1 MKLFTCGNC
10 NNTLYFENSVCLSCQ
25 NPIGFDSQQLRM
37 LTIQK
42 SKHEAFYTDI
52 ETKKTYK
59 YCQNAQEATCNW
71 LIPSAHTSTFC
82 VACELN
88 RTIPPLAI
96 AQNRERWH
104 KIEIAKHRLIYSL
117 LKLQLPIKKK
127 INNSIEGIAFD
138 FTSDNH
144 SKSVMTGHQSG
155 LITINI
161 KEADEAERA
170 KHKYDL
176 NEKYRTL
183 LGHFRHE
190 IGHYYWDVLIKNNPK
205 HLKRFRELFGN
216 ETIPYEQALR
226 NYYSNPNKNTSNHYI
241 SIYATSHPWEDW
253 AESWAHYMH
262 LMDTVETAFNFGIQL
277 DTQSLSKRKI
287 KAPEISN
294 PYEIKKFIDIF
305 NMWVPLGFA
314 VNALSRSMGHPEFYP
329 FVISEEI
336 VEKLS
341 FIHKICK
348 KNRLPDDI
356 ETPLLTEKEKQIIVQ
371 DQKQAAAEEAI
382 TAPPEKQVQ
391 SQTQDQKSETTETKS
406 SLLSSLFGKK

>member
-1 MKLFTCGNC
+1 MKLFTCGTC
-10 NNTLYFENSVCLSCQ
+10 NNTLYFENSICLGCQ
-25 NPIGFDSQQLRM
+25 NPIGFDSKQLRM

-42 SKHEAFYTDI
+42 NKHDAYHTDLV
-52 ETKKTYK
+52 TKKTYK

-71 LIPSAHTSTFC
+71 LIPASSTSTFC

-88 RTIPPLAI
+88 RTIPPLTTT
-96 AQNRERWH
+96 QNRERWH

-205 HLKRFRELFGN
+205 HLKKFRELFGN
-216 ETIPYEQALR
+216 ETVNYEQALR

-262 LMDTVETAFNFGIQL
+262 LMDTVETAYNFGIQL
-277 DTQSLSKRKI
+277 DTVSLSTRNI
-287 KAPEISN
+287 NAPTISN
-294 PYEIKKFIDIF
+294 PYEIKKFVDIF

-314 VNALSRSMGHPEFYP
+314 VNGLSRSMGHPEFYP

-336 VEKLS
+336 IEKLS
-341 FIHKICK
+341 FIHKICR
-348 KNRLPDDI
+348 KNKMVDDI
-356 ETPLLTEKEKQIIVQ
+356 ATTTLVAETKKV
-371 DQKQAAAEEAI
+371 AAEETKIAA
-382 TAPPEKQVQ
+382 TTPKSVEVPKQVQ
-391 SQTQDQKSETTETKS
+391 SQTQKSTTAELKS

>member
-1 MKLFTCGNC
+1 MKLFTCRNC
-10 NNTLYFENSVCLSCQ
+10 NNSLYFENSICLSCN
-25 NPIGFDSQQLRM
+25 NPIGFDSEQLIM
-37 LTIQK
+37 LTVQK
-42 SKHEAFYTDI
+42 NKTDAHYTDLQ
-52 ETKKTYK
+52 TKKVYK
-59 YCQNAQEATCNW
+59 YCQNAQEQTCNW
-71 LIPSAHTSTFC
+71 LISASSNSTFC
-82 VACELN
+82 AACELN

-104 KIEIAKHRLIYSL
+104 KIEIAKHRLVYSL

-127 INNSIEGIAFD
+127 VTNSSTEGIAFD
-138 FTSDNH
+138 FTVDTSAN
-144 SKSVMTGHQSG
+144 KSVMTSHQSG

-170 KHKYDL
+170 KNKYDL

-205 HLKRFRELFGN
+205 NLKKFRELFGN
-216 ETIPYEQALR
+216 ETANYEQALR

-262 LMDTVETAFNFGIQL
+262 LMDTVETAYYFGIQL
-277 DTQSLSKRKI
+277 DNESLAHRKLSTQK
-287 KAPEISN
+287 ISN
-294 PYEIKKFIDIF
+294 PYEVKKFIDIF

-329 FVISEEI
+329 FVISDEI

-348 KNRLPDDI
+348 KNRLPEEDKEAVI
-356 ETPLLTEKEKQIIVQ
+356 TEQQKEKT
-371 DQKQAAAEEAI
+371 EEDKKKK
-382 TAPPEKQVQ
+382 PGSEQSQ
-391 SQTQDQKSETTETKS
+391 SQTQASASETKPS
-406 SLLSSLFGKK
+406 ILASLFKIK

>member
-1 MKLFTCGNC
+1 MKLFSCKHC
-10 NNTLYFENSVCLSCQ
+10 NNTLYFENSICLSCR
-25 NPIGFDSQQLRM
+25 NPIGFDSSQLLM

-42 SKHEAFYTDI
+42 NKTDSFYTDI
-52 ETKKTYK
+52 QSKKTYK

-71 LIPSAHTSTFC
+71 LIPAESTSNFC
-82 VACELN
+82 IACELN
-88 RTIPPLAI
+88 RTIPPLTI

-127 INNSIEGIAFD
+127 VNNSPEGIAFD
-138 FTSDNH
+138 FTVDH
-144 SKSVMTGHQSG
+144 HAKSVTTGHQSG

-170 KHKYDL
+170 KNKYDL

-205 HLKRFRELFGN
+205 KLKKFRELFGD
-216 ETIPYEQALR
+216 ETVNYQQALR
-226 NYYSNPNKNTSNHYI
+226 NYYNNPNKNTSNHYI

-277 DTQSLSKRKI
+277 DTESLQQRNISAPKI
-287 KAPEISN
+287 SD
-294 PYEIKKFIDIF
+294 PYQVKKFIDIF

-314 VNALSRSMGHPEFYP
+314 VNGLSRSMGHPEFYP

-348 KNRLPDDI
+348 KHRLSNDSESI
-356 ETPLLTEKEKQIIVQ
+356 ELTAKDKKNIAEEQIQAASQETINTSEQKQI
-371 DQKQAAAEEAI
+371 
-382 TAPPEKQVQ
+382 Q
-391 SQTQDQKSETTETKS
+391 SQNQDSASKTNKPF
-406 SLLSSLFGKK
+406 LFGSLFKNK

>member
-1 MKLFTCGNC
+1 MKLFTCRNC
-10 NNTLYFENSVCLSCQ
+10 NNTLYFENTVCLSCQ
-25 NPIGFDSQQLRM
+25 NPIGFDSTQLSM
-37 LTIQK
+37 LTLHK
-42 SKHEAFYTDI
+42 NKTEAHYTDLL
-52 ETKKTYK
+52 TKKTYK

-71 LIPSAHTSTFC
+71 LIPSTSTSTFC

-104 KIEIAKHRLIYSL
+104 KIEIAKHRLVYSL

-127 INNSIEGIAFD
+127 INNGIEGIAFD

-144 SKSVMTGHQSG
+144 AKSVMTGHQSG

-190 IGHYYWDVLIKNNPK
+190 IGHYYWDVLIKNNAK
-205 HLKRFRELFGN
+205 QLAKFRELFGN
-216 ETIPYEQALR
+216 ETVSYEQSLR
-226 NYYSNPNKNTSNHYI
+226 AYYSNPNKNTSNHYI

-262 LMDTVETAFNFGIQL
+262 LMDTVETAYYFGIQL
-277 DTQSLSKRKI
+277 DTESLQSRNIS
-287 KAPEISN
+287 APKISN
-294 PYEIKKFIDIF
+294 PYETKKFIDIF

-314 VNALSRSMGHPEFYP
+314 VNGLSRSMGHPEFYP

-336 VEKLS
+336 IEKLS

-348 KNRLPDDI
+348 KHRVFESEDPA
-356 ETPLLTEKEKQIIVQ
+356 LTDKEKQTITA
-371 DQKQAAAEEAI
+371 DKKQAASEVAI
-382 TAPPEKQVQ
+382 QEPIPAPKQIQ
-391 SQTQDQKSETTETKS
+391 SQTQGSTQTPESKTG
-406 SLLSSLFGKK
+406 LLSSLFGKK

>member
-1 MKLFTCGNC
+1 MRLFSCKHC
-10 NNTLYFENSVCLSCQ
+10 NNTLYFENSICLSCR

-42 SKHEAFYTDI
+42 NKTDAFYTDI
-52 ETKKTYK
+52 QSKKTYK
-59 YCQNAQEATCNW
+59 YCQNANEATCNW
-71 LIPSAHTSTFC
+71 LIPASSISNFC

-88 RTIPPLAI
+88 RTIPPLTTT
-96 AQNRERWH
+96 QNRERWH
-104 KIEIAKHRLIYSL
+104 KIEIAKHRLVYSL
-117 LKLQLPIKKK
+117 LKLELPIKKK
-127 INNSIEGIAFD
+127 INNSVEGIAFD
-138 FTSDNH
+138 FTADH
-144 SKSVMTGHQSG
+144 HTKSVMTGHQSG

-190 IGHYYWDVLIKNNPK
+190 IGHYYWDLLIKNNPK
-205 HLKRFRELFGN
+205 QLKKFRELFGN
-216 ETIPYEQALR
+216 ETMNYEQSLR

-277 DTQSLSKRKI
+277 DTESLSARNI
-287 KAPEISN
+287 TAPKISN

-314 VNALSRSMGHPEFYP
+314 VNGLSRSMGHPEFYP

-336 VEKLS
+336 IEKLS

-348 KNRLPDDI
+348 KNKI
-356 ETPLLTEKEKQIIVQ
+356 SEILLKDVSKEEKDEKTFEDEKEIAVSE
-371 DQKQAAAEEAI
+371 QAQTEI
-382 TAPPEKQVQ
+382 QVQ
-391 SQTQDQKSETTETKS
+391 SQTQTATNKEAKP
-406 SLLSSLFGKK
+406 SLLASLFKK

>member
-1 MKLFTCGNC
+1 MKLFICKNC

-25 NPIGFDSQQLRM
+25 NPIGFDSTQLSM
-37 LTIQK
+37 LTLQK
-42 SKHEAFYTDI
+42 NKSDAFYTDI
-52 ETKKTYK
+52 HTKKTYK

-71 LIPSAHTSTFC
+71 LIPSTHTPAFC

-88 RTIPPLAI
+88 RTIPPLAT

-104 KIEIAKHRLIYSL
+104 KIEIAKHRLVYSL

-127 INNSIEGIAFD
+127 IGNGIEGIAFD
-138 FTSDNH
+138 FTADNH
-144 SKSVMTGHQSG
+144 AKSVMTGHQSG

-205 HLKRFRELFGN
+205 QLKKFRELFGN
-216 ETIPYEQALR
+216 EMVSYEQSLR
-226 NYYSNPNKNTSNHYI
+226 AYYSNPNKNTSNHYI

-262 LMDTVETAFNFGIQL
+262 LMDTIETAFNFGIQL
-277 DTQSLSKRKI
+277 DTDSLQGRNI
-287 KAPEISN
+287 TAPKISN
-294 PYEIKKFIDIF
+294 PYEIKKFVDIF

-336 VEKLS
+336 IEKLS

-348 KNRLPDDI
+348 KHRMVDESTDG
-356 ETPLLTEKEKQIIVQ
+356 TLTDKEKATIAADQI
-371 DQKQAAAEEAI
+371 QKAAEEAI
-382 TAPPEKQVQ
+382 QAPQKQIQ
-391 SQTQDQKSETTETKS
+391 SQTQGGTQANESKTPGI
-406 SLLSSLFGKK
+406 LSSLFGKK